1 MEEIYLFRRRNNNNK
16 KACRN
21 LDIDSFIPKIK
32 ILRKNSKQIGY
43 IIWNRW
49 MKLVYFLDL
58 VVSGCVS
65 FLGMGSLAR
74 LRGLRSL
81 LFCFYYRDKT
91 PPSRFRSIR
100 NYYLML
106 IPLVHSVPFEMRS
119 FSVILYPSFFSFL
132 RPTWSELIFIAWLI
146 LFCYNSNETDI
157 CYTWYCLSS

>member
-1 MEEIYLFRRRNNNNK
+1 
-16 KACRN
+16 
-21 LDIDSFIPKIK
+21 
-32 ILRKNSKQIGY
+32 
-43 IIWNRW
+43 

-91 PPSRFRSIR
+91 LHLVSGPSGTIISCLFHSSI
-100 NYYLML
+100 
-106 IPLVHSVPFEMRS
+106 PFHSRCDHFLSSCTLP
-119 FSVILYPSFFSFL
+119 FFSFL

-157 CYTWYCLSS
+157 YVIRDIVYPLNFLFNKFWSLLNWMKFEFVHLKYLLKVFQVL